1 MKQTIRL
8 LAFLAA
14 ACPFGANAQD
24 DSGALVS
31 FQLMKPE
38 IALALAQA
46 TLDDCR
52 ERGYQVSVTVVDRF
66 GSPQVVLRD
75 RYAGTHTLETSRRK
89 AWTAASFRTD
99 TLAFAALTEAGQ
111 GLSGIRHVSDVMAVG
126 GGIPVEAAG
135 ALVGAVGVSGA
146 PGGDLDH
153 ACAEAG
159 IDAIAVDL
167 EF

>member
-1 MKQTIRL
+1 MKHTIRL

-14 ACPFGANAQD
+14 AFPFGANAQD
-24 DSGALVS
+24 DGALVS
-31 FQLMKPE
+31 YQMMKPE

-46 TLDDCR
+46 TMDDCR
-52 ERGYQVSVTVVDRF
+52 QRGYQVSVTVTDRF
-66 GSPQVVLRD
+66 GLPQVVLRD
-75 RYAGTHTLETSRRK
+75 RYAGPHTLETSRRK

-99 TLAFAALTEAGQ
+99 TLAFQTLTQAGQ
-111 GLSGIRHVSDVMAVG
+111 GLSGIRHMSDVAAIG
-126 GGIPVEAAG
+126 GGIPIEAAG
-135 ALVGAVGVSGA
+135 TLVGAVGVSGA
-146 PGGDLDH
+146 PGGELDH

>member
-14 ACPFGANAQD
+14 AFPFGANAQED
-24 DSGALVS
+24 GALVS
-31 FQLMKPE
+31 YQMMKPE

-46 TLDDCR
+46 TMDDCR
-52 ERGYQVSVTVVDRF
+52 ARGYQVSVTVTDRF
-66 GSPQVVLRD
+66 GLPQVVLRD
-75 RYAGTHTLETSRRK
+75 RYAGPHTLETSRRK

-99 TLAFAALTEAGQ
+99 TLAFSELTQAGQ
-111 GLSGIRHVSDVMAVG
+111 GLSGIRHVSDVAAIG

-135 ALVGAVGVSGA
+135 TLVGAVGVSGA

-159 IDAIAVDL
+159 IEAIAVDL

>member
-1 MKQTIRL
+1 MKKTIL
-8 LAFLAA
+8 ILALLAA
-14 ACPFGANAQD
+14 AIPFGANAQD
-24 DSGALVS
+24 DEGALVP
-31 FQLMKPE
+31 FQMMKPA

-46 TLDDCR
+46 TLEDCR
-52 ERGYQVSVTVVDRF
+52 ERGFQVTVTVVDRF
-66 GSPQVVLRD
+66 GLVQVVLRD

-99 TLAFAALTEAGQ
+99 TLEFAKLTEAGQ
-111 GLSGIRHVSDVMAVG
+111 GLSGIRHVSEVMAVG
-126 GGIPVEAAG
+126 GGIPVQAAG

>member
-1 MKQTIRL
+1 MKKTIL
-8 LAFLAA
+8 MLALLAA
-14 ACPFGANAQD
+14 ATPFGAKAQD
-24 DSGALVS
+24 DEGGLVS
-31 FQLMKPE
+31 LQMMKPA

-52 ERGYQVSVTVVDRF
+52 ERGFQVTVTVVDRF
-66 GSPQVVLRD
+66 GLPQVVLRD

-99 TLAFAALTEAGQ
+99 TLEFAKLTEAGQ
-111 GLSGIRHVSDVMAVG
+111 GLSGIRHVSEVMAVG
-126 GGIPVEAAG
+126 GGIPVQAAG

-153 ACAEAG
+153 ACAQAG